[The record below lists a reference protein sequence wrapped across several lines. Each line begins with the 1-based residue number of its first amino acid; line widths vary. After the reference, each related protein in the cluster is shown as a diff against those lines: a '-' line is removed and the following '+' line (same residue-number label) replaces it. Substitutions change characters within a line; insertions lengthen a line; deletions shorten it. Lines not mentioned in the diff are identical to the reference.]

1 MSRDLRKYARQ
12 TNFRLAL
19 GAILVLFLVGGGL
32 IWVFF
37 GRNAAIL
44 GFICLAAGLAPI
56 GLVWLALGG
65 LERLARLLDKES

>member
-19 GAILVLFLVGGGL
+19 GGILVLFVVGGGL
-32 IWVFF
+32 IWVIY
-37 GRNAAIL
+37 GRDAAIL

-65 LERLARLLDKES
+65 LERLARLLDKDH

>member
-19 GAILVLFLVGGGL
+19 GGILVLFGVGGGL
-32 IWVFF
+32 IWVIY
-37 GRNAAIL
+37 GRDAAIL

-65 LERLARLLDKES
+65 LERLARLLDKDH